1 MRKVQTLETS
11 LESLSFS
18 FSTFILQP
26 SRNTLAECW
35 DCLSSLL
42 TQFCIYSLNSSFLA
56 LFVFVEASFVLQ
68 LGKRHV
74 DCTVQIA
81 KVLIAPGKQ
90 GHNHLSS
97 KQSNTNDN
105 ISISCSVI
113 LRFNSMFF
121 IMSQNTRKGN
131 GDSMTEER
139 VKQSNKQKTEK
150 KNWVRQKGRNKGI
163 EKKWLCTKT
172 PYSKTSFTANNLQ
185 RLLKSCYTLRF
196 FFPLTF
202 EQYIFAHSSVC
213 SWW

>member
-1 MRKVQTLETS
+1 MSWTWSLFFHTVCLTGPRNNWMLHNELKVKMRKVQTLETS

-150 KNWVRQKGRNKGI
+150 KLSKTKRQK
-163 EKKWLCTKT
+163 
-172 PYSKTSFTANNLQ
+172 
-185 RLLKSCYTLRF
+185 
-196 FFPLTF
+196 
-202 EQYIFAHSSVC
+202 
-213 SWW
+213 